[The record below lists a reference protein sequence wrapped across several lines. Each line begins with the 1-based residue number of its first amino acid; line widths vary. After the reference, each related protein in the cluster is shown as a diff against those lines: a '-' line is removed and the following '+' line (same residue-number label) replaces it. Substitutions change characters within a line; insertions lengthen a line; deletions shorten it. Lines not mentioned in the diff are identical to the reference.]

1 MSRAMPTNSF
11 TPVRWLEMVFGVL
24 PALVYSLWLIW
35 DFSISAINKQFSV
48 FLSSMVV
55 FGILGAY
62 ALMFS
67 IWHQHQ
73 IRHKV
78 IYILM
83 LSGILTESLYFVSV
97 LLLDTQLGNFETS
110 YLLYFTI
117 TFSISIFAIRSI
129 YLLARGKSRHKNTR
143 S

>member
-1 MSRAMPTNSF
+1 MPTNSF
-11 TPVRWLEMVFGVL
+11 TPVRCLEMVFGVL

-35 DFSISAINKQFSV
+35 DFSISALNKQFSV

-55 FGILGAY
+55 FGVLGAY

-83 LSGILTESLYFVSV
+83 LSGILTESLYFVLG

-110 YLLYFTI
+110 YILYFTI
-117 TFSISIFAIRSI
+117 TFSISIFAIRGI
-129 YLLARGKSRHKNTR
+129 YLLARGNAKHQNTR